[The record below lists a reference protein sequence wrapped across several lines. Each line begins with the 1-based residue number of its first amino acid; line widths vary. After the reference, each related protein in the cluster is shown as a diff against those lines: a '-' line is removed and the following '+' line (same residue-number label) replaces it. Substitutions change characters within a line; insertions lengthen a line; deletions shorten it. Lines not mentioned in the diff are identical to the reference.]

1 MSTLAGAS
9 GAPAG
14 SAPPEDR
21 RLAAPRG
28 APKRLRL
35 TGADGF
41 LRAFDVDTRR
51 RNGASHLAQLVLR
64 LGPGF
69 DAEAFRTVLAD
80 SARANPIL
88 RAPIRRTLGVGTPA
102 YRLDA
107 ARDEGWPAF
116 TLHPAAHAGT
126 SGPAPI
132 PPLFSERLN
141 EIRNPRRGELLR
153 VDAVPRGG
161 EQPGTDLAFTWLH
174 MLLDGSGSE
183 RFVQFLEARRRG
195 TAPAVPAADRPDA
208 PPEVA
213 LPPSARQ
220 RGAMAM
226 TWQRGM
232 QELGNLPVRSLAGPA
247 RDVPQALVYDV
258 HAFSDEESAGIL
270 SRAAALAGFLTPML
284 FYVAAAVRAHD
295 AVLRA
300 RGSVPESYVVPLP
313 VDLRPK
319 GGEGGV
325 FRTRVSM
332 IWLQVRSDRVQ
343 DLALL
348 LADLKEV
355 RRRAIREHQVENGV
369 AAMDYALRAP
379 ARLYARMTRRAL
391 HGELCSFFFGYTA
404 SFCDGLDEF
413 FGARLLDGFHA
424 PSVPPSPGSGL
435 VFSLCG
441 AHLNVTHVRQQGVL
455 SDGERALF
463 RAALVRD
470 LTGGA

>member
-1 MSTLAGAS
+1 MSTSAGVS
-9 GAPAG
+9 
-14 SAPPEDR
+14 
-21 RLAAPRG
+21 RLP
-28 APKRLRL
+28 L

-41 LRAFDVDTRR
+41 LRAFDAETRR

-69 DAEAFRTVLAD
+69 DAEAFRLVLAE
-80 SARANPIL
+80 AAAANPVL
-88 RAPIRRTLGVGTPA
+88 HAPIRRALGVGAPV

-107 ARDEGWPAF
+107 GRGKGWPAF
-116 TLHPAAHAGT
+116 TLHEAGG
-126 SGPAPI
+126 SGAVPE
-132 PPLFSERLN
+132 LFYRRLN
-141 EIRNPRRGELLR
+141 EVRSARRGELLR

-174 MLLDGSGSE
+174 MLLDGAGSE
-183 RFVQFLEARRRG
+183 RFVQFLEDRRAGKAPPVPTSDRPG
-195 TAPAVPAADRPDA
+195 APAEVTLPASGR
-208 PPEVA
+208 E
-213 LPPSARQ
+213 

-226 TWQRGM
+226 SWQRRM
-232 QELGNLPVRSLAGPA
+232 QELGALSVRSLAGPA
-247 RDVPQALVYDV
+247 RTLQQDLVYDV
-258 HAFSDEESAGIL
+258 HSFSAEESAAIIA
-270 SRAAALAGFLTPML
+270 RAAALAGFLTPML
-284 FYVAAAVRAHD
+284 FYVAAAIRAHD

-300 RGSVPESYVVPLP
+300 RDAVPESYVVPLP

-332 IWLQVRSDRVQ
+332 IWLQVRADRVQ
-343 DLALL
+343 DQAAL

-379 ARLYARMTRRAL
+379 ARFYARMTRRPL
-391 HGELCSFFFGYTA
+391 RGELCSFFFGWTA
-404 SFCDGLDEF
+404 AFCEGLERF
-413 FGARLLDGFHA
+413 FGAPVLDGFHA

-435 VFSLCG
+435 VFSVFGPRLQ
-441 AHLNVTHVRQQGVL
+441 VTHVRQRGVI
-455 SDGERALF
+455 SDAELARF

-470 LTGGA
+470 LTGAG

>member
-1 MSTLAGAS
+1 MSTSVGTSRVPLGGAGPAPLGAS
-9 GAPAG
+9 T
-14 SAPPEDR
+14 
-21 RLAAPRG
+21 
-28 APKRLRL
+28 RLRL

-41 LRAFDVDTRR
+41 LRAFDVETRR
-51 RNGASHLAQLVLR
+51 RNGASHLAQVVLR

-69 DAEAFRTVLAD
+69 DAEAFRAVLAD
-80 SARANPIL
+80 AARANPIL
-88 RAPIRRTLGVGTPA
+88 RAPIRRTLGVGTPT

-107 ARDEGWPAF
+107 ARDDGWPAF
-116 TLHPAAHAGT
+116 TLHPAAHSAALGR
-126 SGPAPI
+126 SPI
-132 PPLFSERLN
+132 PPLFFERLN
-141 EIRNPRRGELLR
+141 EVRSARRGELLR

-161 EQPGTDLAFTWLH
+161 DQPGTDLAFTWLH

-195 TAPAVPAADRPDA
+195 TAPAVPPADRADT

-213 LPPSARQ
+213 LPASARQ

-232 QELGNLPVRSLAGPA
+232 QELGTLGVRSLAGPA
-247 RDVPQALVYDV
+247 RDVQQALVYDV
-258 HAFSDEESAGIL
+258 HSFSAEESAGIL
-270 SRAAALAGFLTPML
+270 ARAASLAGFLTPML
-284 FYVAAAVRAHD
+284 FYVAAAIRAHD

-332 IWLQVRSDRVQ
+332 IWLQVRADRVH

-379 ARLYARMTRRAL
+379 ARLYAHMTRRAL
-391 HGELCSFFFGYTA
+391 RGELCSFFFGYTA

-424 PSVPPSPGSGL
+424 PSVPPSPGSGV

-441 AHLNVTHVRQQGVL
+441 THLNVSHVRQQGVL
-455 SDGERALF
+455 SEAELALF

-470 LTGGA
+470 LTDGA

>member
-1 MSTLAGAS
+1 MSTSAGAS
-9 GAPAG
+9 PASASEIAAPA
-14 SAPPEDR
+14 PQ
-21 RLAAPRG
+21 RLLP
-28 APKRLRL
+28 L

-41 LRAFDVDTRR
+41 LRAFDADTRR

-69 DAEAFRTVLAD
+69 DAEAFRAVLAET
-80 SARANPIL
+80 ARANAIL
-88 RAPIRRTLGVGTPA
+88 RAPIRRRLGLGVPA

-116 TLHPAAHAGT
+116 VLHPAPPAPP
-126 SGPAPI
+126 SGPAPV
-132 PPLFSERLN
+132 PELFLRRLN
-141 EIRNPRRGELLR
+141 EVRRARRGELLR

-174 MLLDGSGSE
+174 MLFDGAGSE
-183 RFVQFLEARRRG
+183 RFVSFLEERRRG
-195 TAPAVPAADRPDA
+195 TAPPVPPADRLDA
-208 PPEVA
+208 KPELA
-213 LPPSARQ
+213 LPGARE

-226 TWQRGM
+226 SWQRGM
-232 QELGNLPVRSLAGPA
+232 QGIGALSARSLAGPV
-247 RDVPQALVYDV
+247 RRVPQDLVYDV
-258 HAFSDEESAGIL
+258 HAFSAEQSAGIVG
-270 SRAAALAGFLTPML
+270 RAASQAGFLTPML

-300 RGSVPESYVVPLP
+300 RGRVPESYVVPLP

-332 IWLQVRSDRVQ
+332 IWLQVRAERAL
-343 DLALL
+343 DLGAL

-355 RRRAIREHQVENGV
+355 RRRAIRERQVENGV
-369 AAMDYALRAP
+369 AAMSYALYAP
-379 ARLYARMTRRAL
+379 VRLYARMTRRPL
-391 HGELCSFFFGYTA
+391 RGELCSFFFGYTA
-404 SFCDGLDEF
+404 AFCEGLDRF
-413 FGARLLDGFHA
+413 FGAELLDGFHA

-435 VFSLCG
+435 VFSLFG
-441 AHLNVTHVRQQGVL
+441 ERLNVTHVYQRGVL
-455 SDGERALF
+455 SEAELRIF
-463 RAALVRD
+463 RAALLRD

>member
-1 MSTLAGAS
+1 VPLGGAGPAPS
-9 GAPAG
+9 GAPLG
-14 SAPPEDR
+14 PAP
-21 RLAAPRG
+21 LG
-28 APKRLRL
+28 ASRRLRL

-41 LRAFDVDTRR
+41 LRAFDVETRR
-51 RNGASHLAQLVLR
+51 RNGASHLAQVVLR

-69 DAEAFRTVLAD
+69 DAEAFRAVLAD
-80 SARANPIL
+80 AARANPIL
-88 RAPIRRTLGVGTPA
+88 RAPIRRTLGVGTPT

-107 ARDEGWPAF
+107 ARDDGWPAF
-116 TLHPAAHAGT
+116 TLHPAMPGSA
-126 SGPAPI
+126 PPI
-132 PPLFSERLN
+132 PPLFFERLN
-141 EIRNPRRGELLR
+141 EVRSARRGELLR

-161 EQPGTDLAFTWLH
+161 DQPGTDLAFTWLH

-195 TAPAVPAADRPDA
+195 TAPAVPPADRADT

-213 LPPSARQ
+213 LPASARQ

-232 QELGNLPVRSLAGPA
+232 QELGTLGVRSLAGPA
-247 RDVPQALVYDV
+247 RDVQQALVYDV
-258 HAFSDEESAGIL
+258 HSFSAEESAGIL
-270 SRAAALAGFLTPML
+270 ARAASLAGFLTPML
-284 FYVAAAVRAHD
+284 FYVAAAIRAHD

-332 IWLQVRSDRVQ
+332 IWLQVRADRVH

-379 ARLYARMTRRAL
+379 ARLYAHMTRRAL
-391 HGELCSFFFGYTA
+391 RGELCSFFFGYTA

-424 PSVPPSPGSGL
+424 PSVPPSPGSGV

-441 AHLNVTHVRQQGVL
+441 THLNVSHVRQQGVL
-455 SDGERALF
+455 SEAELALF

-470 LTGGA
+470 LTDGA

>member
-1 MSTLAGAS
+1 MSTSAGAS
-9 GAPAG
+9 
-14 SAPPEDR
+14 
-21 RLAAPRG
+21 
-28 APKRLRL
+28 LRL

-41 LRAFDVDTRR
+41 LRAFDVETRR
-51 RNGASHLAQLVLR
+51 RNGASHLAQVVLR

-69 DAEAFRTVLAD
+69 DAESFRSVLAE

-107 ARDEGWPAF
+107 ARDDGWPAF
-116 TLHPAAHAGT
+116 TVHPAVSFSARPGL
-126 SGPAPI
+126 PPI
-132 PPLFSERLN
+132 PPLFFERLN
-141 EIRNPRRGELLR
+141 EVRSARRGELLR

-161 EQPGTDLAFTWLH
+161 AEPGTDLAFTWLH

-183 RFVQFLEARRRG
+183 RFVSFLEARRRG
-195 TAPAVPAADRPDA
+195 TAPAVPPADRPET

-213 LPPSARQ
+213 LPASARE
-220 RGAMAM
+220 RGSMAL

-232 QELGNLPVRSLAGPA
+232 QELGKLGVRSLAGPA
-247 RDVPQALVYDV
+247 RDVQQALVYDL
-258 HAFSDEESAGIL
+258 HSFSDEASARIL
-270 SRAAALAGFLTPML
+270 ARAATLAGFLTPML

-332 IWLQVRSDRVQ
+332 IWLQVHSDRVH

-391 HGELCSFFFGYTA
+391 RGELCSFFFGWTA

-424 PSVPPSPGSGL
+424 PSVPPSPGSGV
-435 VFSLCG
+435 VFSLTG
-441 AHLNVTHVRQQGVL
+441 THLNVTHVRQLGVL
-455 SDGERALF
+455 SEAELALF

-470 LTGGA
+470 LTGGT